1 MSSGPTR
8 PWIRDVACGHR
19 ALATTGGSTWD
30 AAHSLCDFLESEW
43 TALCAFFDAAPNII
57 ELGSGTG
64 WLGMTLARN
73 ISESGR
79 PGTFCLTEQA
89 DGGAMEWL
97 QHNLMENVAAGVPL
111 SAVDLQE
118 LDWSRFEDTASR
130 PSLPQPPAQKQGQH
144 WDLLIGS
151 DLIYSQAGVELLPRV
166 LKEFATQADAAS
178 RKSDIAHFGR
188 HMTAEESI
196 AAPEMPCSSVVANRA
211 LFHCIYVRLGFC
223 PKKHGQII
231 REECRVVS
239 GPFAIGVQVFL
250 AAMVLATLLYKRY
263 QEHPPRS
270 WLVWLM
276 DISKQGFAMSL
287 QHFVNVALAVIF
299 ASTEGMAGEC
309 VWYISNFMITVVGG
323 LIVLLLGHSWTL
335 WMRFHRIVVARYQ
348 LTWLQSGEYGDP
360 PKIPIWLAQTTYWGF
375 VCCLEKFT
383 VAGLVIYPFHHRIDA
398 LIAPLET
405 PFKSYPKT
413 ETIVAFL
420 KSILPSCLLWAQTD
434 LLPSALKELV
444 LVMVIAPSV
453 LNPIWSWIIDNLV
466 KDLDRDTRYEL
477 QSRAVP
483 SVNWPGP
490 ALWWPS
496 AMMLYC
502 HTLHR
507 FDDFDLE
514 FCREL
519 RRQGLVYDV
528 VAAAGAERKE
538 DAGDELDPLADDC
551 AGFLQELFPEKRIVV
566 FHIHLPHQFANDGCL
581 KWSASLARSIPPA
594 PDRIE
599 EPSVQGCREDREGND
614 DVVKVGRISIFL
626 PVEGMEDR
634 ELPSGEDGVVIR
646 LRSLG
651 PFGSGQHPTTALVLQ
666 AMQDLD
672 WVSIPTVCDYGCG
685 SGVLGLVALGLG
697 ARQCLGVDNVPDALT
712 AAYDNIKA
720 NLPRLKHAEDDEP
733 RMRLHLP
740 PEEMLDKDLDFYTRH
755 GDWRHS
761 MTLQGWLPMEATDEG
776 SFDLVVANIV
786 IGPLCQSAPMIRRL
800 LRAGG
805 QVLLAG
811 MREFQV
817 KQVDEAYGQDFDLKV
832 IDTLHGWA
840 LVHGLLRRP
849 CRDEERSSMQELA
862 SNKKRAALAL
872 TLHMSA

>member
-166 LKEFATQADAAS
+166 LKEFATQ
-178 RKSDIAHFGR
+178 
-188 HMTAEESI
+188 
-196 AAPEMPCSSVVANRA
+196 
-211 LFHCIYVRLGFC
+211 
-223 PKKHGQII
+223 
-231 REECRVVS
+231 
-239 GPFAIGVQVFL
+239 
-250 AAMVLATLLYKRY
+250 
-263 QEHPPRS
+263 
-270 WLVWLM
+270 
-276 DISKQGFAMSL
+276 
-287 QHFVNVALAVIF
+287 
-299 ASTEGMAGEC
+299 
-309 VWYISNFMITVVGG
+309 
-323 LIVLLLGHSWTL
+323 
-335 WMRFHRIVVARYQ
+335 
-348 LTWLQSGEYGDP
+348 
-360 PKIPIWLAQTTYWGF
+360 
-375 VCCLEKFT
+375 
-383 VAGLVIYPFHHRIDA
+383 
-398 LIAPLET
+398 
-405 PFKSYPKT
+405 
-413 ETIVAFL
+413 
-420 KSILPSCLLWAQTD
+420 
-434 LLPSALKELV
+434 
-444 LVMVIAPSV
+444 
-453 LNPIWSWIIDNLV
+453 
-466 KDLDRDTRYEL
+466 
-477 QSRAVP
+477 
-483 SVNWPGP
+483 
-490 ALWWPS
+490 WPS

-817 KQVDEAYGQDFDLKV
+817 KQVDEAEPQDLS
-832 IDTLHGWA
+832 G
-840 LVHGLLRRP
+840 
-849 CRDEERSSMQELA
+849 
-862 SNKKRAALAL
+862 
-872 TLHMSA
+872 